1 LLIFVFIL
9 VKVNF
14 RIKRKMRL
22 LSTVVYFILSVL
34 LLSSCEERRQDTE
47 DLTYVAQSK
56 RDSARLDLNLFES
69 RFHGKLWFY
78 RPGGEVDSG
87 DIRGNIQKDTLIGDY
102 YYTPFGWGQKKRRPL
117 VLLKKGSQYIL
128 GTGTEQVYMGIPHFI
143 PSTINFRDPK
153 FIFVEIDR

>member
-1 LLIFVFIL
+1 
-9 VKVNF
+9 
-14 RIKRKMRL
+14 MRL

-47 DLTYVAQSK
+47 DLTYIAQSK

>member
-1 LLIFVFIL
+1 
-9 VKVNF
+9 
-14 RIKRKMRL
+14 MRL

>member
-1 LLIFVFIL
+1 
-9 VKVNF
+9 
-14 RIKRKMRL
+14 MRL

-47 DLTYVAQSK
+47 DLTYIAQSK

-102 YYTPFGWGQKKRRPL
+102 YYTPFGWGRKKRRPL

>member
-1 LLIFVFIL
+1 
-9 VKVNF
+9 
-14 RIKRKMRL
+14 MRL

-117 VLLKKGSQYIL
+117 VLLKKGTQYIL

>member
-1 LLIFVFIL
+1 
-9 VKVNF
+9 
-14 RIKRKMRL
+14 MRL
-22 LSTVVYFILSVL
+22 LSPVVYFILSVL

>member
-1 LLIFVFIL
+1 
-9 VKVNF
+9 
-14 RIKRKMRL
+14 MRL

-47 DLTYVAQSK
+47 DLTYITQSK

>member
-1 LLIFVFIL
+1 
-9 VKVNF
+9 
-14 RIKRKMRL
+14 MRL

-47 DLTYVAQSK
+47 DLTYSAQSK

>member
-22 LSTVVYFILSVL
+22 LSTAVYFILSVL
-34 LLSSCEERRQDTE
+34 LLSSCQERRQDTE
-47 DLTYVAQSK
+47 ALTYIARSK
-56 RDSARLDLNLFES
+56 HDSARLDLNLFES

-102 YYTPFGWGQKKRRPL
+102 YYTPFGWGQKKR
-117 VLLKKGSQYIL
+117 
-128 GTGTEQVYMGIPHFI
+128 
-143 PSTINFRDPK
+143 DPW
-153 FIFVEIDR
+153 FY

>member
-1 LLIFVFIL
+1 
-9 VKVNF
+9 
-14 RIKRKMRL
+14 MRL
-22 LSTVVYFILSVL
+22 LSTAVYFILSVL
-34 LLSSCEERRQDTE
+34 LLSSCEEQRQDTE
-47 DLTYVAQSK
+47 ALTYIAQSK

-87 DIRGNIQKDTLIGDY
+87 DIRGNIQKDTLIGD

-153 FIFVEIDR
+153 FIFAEIDR

>member
-47 DLTYVAQSK
+47 DLTYITQSK

>member
-1 LLIFVFIL
+1 
-9 VKVNF
+9 
-14 RIKRKMRL
+14 MRL
-22 LSTVVYFILSVL
+22 LSTAVYFILSVL
-34 LLSSCEERRQDTE
+34 LLSSCEEQRQDTE
-47 DLTYVAQSK
+47 ALTYIAQSK

-143 PSTINFRDPK
+143 PSTINFRDSK
-153 FIFVEIDR
+153 FIFAEIDR

>member
-1 LLIFVFIL
+1 
-9 VKVNF
+9 
-14 RIKRKMRL
+14 MRL
-22 LSTVVYFILSVL
+22 LSTAVYFILSVL
-34 LLSSCEERRQDTE
+34 LLSSCEEQRQDTE
-47 DLTYVAQSK
+47 ALTYIAQSK

-102 YYTPFGWGQKKRRPL
+102 YYTPFGWGEKKRRPL

-153 FIFVEIDR
+153 FIFAEIDR

>member
-1 LLIFVFIL
+1 
-9 VKVNF
+9 
-14 RIKRKMRL
+14 MRL
-22 LSTVVYFILSVL
+22 LSIAVYFILSVL
-34 LLSSCEERRQDTE
+34 LLISCEERRQDTTA
-47 DLTYVAQSK
+47 LTYVAQSK
-56 RDSARLDLNLFES
+56 RDSARLDLSLFES

-153 FIFVEIDR
+153 FIFAEIDR